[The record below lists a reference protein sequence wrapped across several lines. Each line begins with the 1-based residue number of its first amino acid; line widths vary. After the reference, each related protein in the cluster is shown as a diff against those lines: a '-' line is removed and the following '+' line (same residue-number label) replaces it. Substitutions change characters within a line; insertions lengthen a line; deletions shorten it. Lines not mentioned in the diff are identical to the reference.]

1 MEEAKVTFILE
12 GVNLLIQCCVD
23 NKMRDICQKYL
34 TKVNK
39 NFNTLSFLYGGS
51 EVNFNLTFKE
61 QATLFD
67 RKNKKM
73 KILVYEN
80 INDNIICP
88 KCGEIIKVNKEK
100 IDNIVL
106 SNKEIKDNINGI
118 NFQIENMIKTSSMN
132 TMNNQLKNINKILY
146 IINEEI
152 NKNIKKL
159 KCLLT
164 DNNAINDNIIN
175 NHDNNTNNIH
185 NENLKITKLDNNENK
200 EEIKKENLPIKT
212 LLENI
217 QSNNI
222 FNKVF
227 SNLDVKVK
235 LKSIKYNKYLKKKI
249 NISLIHYKYFSG
261 KYIIFY

>member
-12 GVNLLIQCCVD
+12 GVNLLMQCCED
-23 NKMRDICQKYL
+23 DKMRDICQKYS

-51 EVNFNLTFKE
+51 KVNFNLTFKE

-118 NFQIENMIKTSSMN
+118 NLQIENMIKNSSMN
-132 TMNNQLKNINKILY
+132 TMNN
-146 IINEEI
+146 
-152 NKNIKKL
+152 
-159 KCLLT
+159 
-164 DNNAINDNIIN
+164 
-175 NHDNNTNNIH
+175 
-185 NENLKITKLDNNENK
+185 
-200 EEIKKENLPIKT
+200 
-212 LLENI
+212 
-217 QSNNI
+217 
-222 FNKVF
+222 
-227 SNLDVKVK
+227 
-235 LKSIKYNKYLKKKI
+235 
-249 NISLIHYKYFSG
+249 
-261 KYIIFY
+261 